1 MEADFTESQ
10 REAIHRLFR
19 VRRDVRQGFT
29 GAKIPQETL
38 EKILLAAHYAPS
50 VGFMQPW
57 NFIVLESLEK
67 RQKIHSL
74 FQTAKQ
80 NERESISAEKQ
91 ELYDS
96 LKLEGILESS
106 LNICVTCDRSRHGET
121 GLGRSQQ
128 SNMDLFSTVCAVQNM
143 WLAARAEDIGIGWVS
158 IISAEALSK
167 ELNLPSHVE
176 VVAYLCVGPV
186 ESFFEEPE
194 LEQLGWQERLDV
206 KDLIYSETWG
216 QK

>member
-1 MEADFTESQ
+1 MQASFTESQ
-10 REAIHRLFR
+10 KETIHRLFR
-19 VRRDVRQGFT
+19 SRRDVRQGFT
-29 GAKIPQETL
+29 GEEIPKETL
-38 EKILLAAHYAPS
+38 EKILLAAHHAPS

-57 NFIVLESLEK
+57 NFIVLEDLEK
-67 RQKIHSL
+67 RKKIHSL
-74 FQTAKQ
+74 FQAAKK
-80 NERESISAEKQ
+80 NERQHISAEKQ

-106 LNICVTCDRSRHGET
+106 INICVTCDRSRHGET

-158 IISAEALSK
+158 IISAEALAK
-167 ELNLPSHVE
+167 ELNLPEYVE

-194 LEQLGWQERLDV
+194 LEQLGWQERLDIQE
-206 KDLIYSETWG
+206 LIYFETWG